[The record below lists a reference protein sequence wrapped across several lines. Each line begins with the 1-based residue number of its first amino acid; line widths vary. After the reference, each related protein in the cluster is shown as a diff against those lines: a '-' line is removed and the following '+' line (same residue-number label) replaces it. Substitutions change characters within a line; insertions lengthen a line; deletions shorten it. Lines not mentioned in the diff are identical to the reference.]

1 MRKQIVGAREMVF
14 LISPVRGRRADL
26 TGEMNVGRVKSSGL
40 SCRFI
45 LKWGKLRFA

>member
-26 TGEMNVGRVKSSGL
+26 TV
-40 SCRFI
+40 I
-45 LKWGKLRFA
+45 P

>member
-26 TGEMNVGRVKSSGL
+26 TGAVNAVTTLLKTPIK
-40 SCRFI
+40 RFEN
-45 LKWGKLRFA
+45 

>member
-26 TGEMNVGRVKSSGL
+26 TGAMKHHSLINFLMAIPL
-40 SCRFI
+40 S
-45 LKWGKLRFA
+45 LKTFTK

>member
-26 TGEMNVGRVKSSGL
+26 TGAVNADTTL
-40 SCRFI
+40 
-45 LKWGKLRFA
+45 LKNTNYEI

>member
-26 TGEMNVGRVKSSGL
+26 TGASLINFLMAIPL
-40 SCRFI
+40 S
-45 LKWGKLRFA
+45 LKTFTK